1 MSVLAIKGIY
11 RNGVAVPGERLNIAE
26 SEVVIVFLQDLENDD
41 AVGALDYYQ
50 KIAKSFDF
58 GRKPDREYE
67 KELNEIYA
75 EMMSAQAGVAHK
87 LGLYDE
93 D

>member
-11 RNGVAVPGERLNIAE
+11 RDGVVVPQERLNITE
-26 SEVVIVFLQDLENDD
+26 SEVVIVFLQELENEDE
-41 AVGALDYYQ
+41 VQTLNHYQ
-50 KIAKSFDF
+50 KIAKGFDF
-58 GRKPDREYE
+58 GLKPDREYE
-67 KELNEIYA
+67 KELNEIYP
-75 EMMSAQAGVAHK
+75 ELMSAQAKVANS

>member
-11 RNGVAVPGERLNIAE
+11 RNGVVVPRERLNIGE
-26 SEVVIVFLQDLENDD
+26 SEVVIVFLQELENKG
-41 AVGALDYYQ
+41 GAGTLDHYQ

-67 KELNEIYA
+67 KELNEIYP
-75 EMMSAQAGVAHK
+75 ELRSAQAEVANT